1 MWENPTSL
9 FIYEE
14 KGALDLTEAKVPQ
27 IFRSLEKIKPLYDWT
42 YKILMFVCKILL
54 IGDILIT
61 CWSVAG
67 RYIPFITD
75 PHWSEEVV
83 LTLMVYMT
91 VLSASLAIRRA
102 AHIRMTAFDRY
113 LPDKVV
119 KALDLLADIAVLVL
133 GVYLVVYGIRF
144 CNSPLSIRGKYA
156 SIPSLSKFW
165 QYLPVPVA
173 GVSMIIFE
181 LEQIFQHL
189 EAFWLPAKK
198 TAEEG
203 NKL

>member
-1 MWENPTSL
+1 MKGVPSL
-9 FIYEE
+9 SDVKIPAFF
-14 KGALDLTEAKVPQ
+14 TT
-27 IFRSLEKIKPLYDWT
+27 LEKIKPLYDWT
-42 YKILMFVCKILL
+42 YKVLMFVCKILL

-75 PHWSEEVV
+75 PHWSEEIV

-91 VLSASLAIRRA
+91 VLSASLAIRRG

-113 LPDKVV
+113 LPPKVV
-119 KALDLLADIAVLVL
+119 KVLDLVADLAVMLL
-133 GVYLVVYGIRF
+133 GVYLVIYGIRF
-144 CNSPLSIRGKYA
+144 CNSPLSLRGKYA
-156 SIPSLSKFW
+156 SLPGMSKVW

-181 LEQIFQHL
+181 LEQVFQHL
-189 EAFWLPAKK
+189 EAFWRPDHPGKEAAK
-198 TAEEG
+198 A
-203 NKL
+203 